1 MSNVPPPPPP
11 PDGDAENV
19 TPPPPPGQW
28 APAPGSEQYPSQQ
41 YPQAPQLYQT
51 PPPYG
56 AAPQNY
62 PPQAPSQSWPSK
74 PNAFGLAWNALWFNQ
89 WRAWAGKPLEVTERV
104 DEVERRTGNAWIVW
118 ALTLGLNA
126 LLMALSLLALA
137 LAGIDTLVTSFA
149 SPFGYGYGYSGGQLV
164 ALFFFAFFLW
174 SGGYVLR
181 GLGTWW
187 SLRAAGR
194 DVTFNQA
201 MTLYASAKTLVW
213 FPLAIFAV
221 LAFVRFFAAVPDAI
235 LWAVFGA
242 MAVAGLSQITLF
254 LLGEREVR
262 QSENA
267 PTPFKWYMVYSA
279 GTLLSYGAIGIV
291 FSVFGRV
298 FFGLG

>member
-11 PDGDAENV
+11 PNGDAENV
-19 TPPPPPGQW
+19 TPPPTAEPW
-28 APAPGSEQYPSQQ
+28 VPAPSSDHNYAQQ
-41 YPQAPQLYQT
+41 YPQAPQLYQA
-51 PPPYG
+51 PPTYG

-62 PPQAPSQSWPSK
+62 PPQVPTQSK
-74 PNAFGLAWNALWFNQ
+74 PSAFALAWNALWFSQ
-89 WRAWAGKPLEVTERV
+89 WRAWSGKPLEVTDRV
-104 DEVERRTGNAWIVW
+104 DEVERRTGNTWIVW
-118 ALTLGLNA
+118 VLTLGLNA
-126 LLMALSLLALA
+126 LLMAFALLALT
-137 LAGIDTLVTSFA
+137 LAGMNIMMSSFA
-149 SPFGYGYGYSGGQLV
+149 GPFGYGYGYGFGGGQLV
-164 ALFFFAFFLW
+164 ILFFFALFVW
-174 SGGYVLR
+174 CGGYVLR

-194 DVTFNQA
+194 DVTFNKA

-213 FPLAIFAV
+213 FPLAIFTV

-242 MAVAGLSQITLF
+242 VALTGLSQITLF
-254 LLGEREVR
+254 LVGEREVR

-267 PTPFKWYMVYSA
+267 PTPFKWYMIYTA
-279 GTLLSYGAIGIV
+279 GVLLSYGAIGII